1 MKKTSTYPTN
11 PHTSETA
18 FSALSWA
25 GGFGLLCI
33 LVFSFRAGDAVV
45 TVGFATS
52 GLMTAVA
59 SASVGGLLGFLFG
72 IPRTLQNGDEQ
83 DAGVLRHGNG
93 AVSAYLPNT
102 NLEQIS
108 DWLTKILVGVGLTQM
123 AAISAW
129 FASVTSIAAAGLG
142 GSEAGRVVASTIIVF
157 FAVCGFLFGFLWTR
171 LFLPRALHDADFG
184 SLEAKVN
191 QTAEEVEEVK
201 EARVRQAKADAEALS
216 IVQRHLN
223 PSAGAPDVS
232 QEELDDAVEAASLPV
247 KAAIFNQAQ
256 TCRGSNWRDPS
267 KRAAVERTIPVFRA
281 LIAADPKCLF
291 HKNYGQLG
299 FALKDKPVPDWS
311 AAEAALT
318 RAIEIR
324 SKDQKDGWLYY
335 EFCRAQCRIHL
346 DGDFAAGRKSNPKV
360 QQSVMSDLE
369 SAAAGGLR
377 DTVLTDEVVD
387 RWLKLNELPIP

>member
-1 MKKTSTYPTN
+1 MSKTKISPVN

-18 FSALSWA
+18 FTALSWA

-33 LVFSFRAGDAVV
+33 LVYSFRAGDAVV
-45 TVGFATS
+45 SVGFAAS

-72 IPRTLQNGDEQ
+72 IPRTLQNGDGQE
-83 DAGVLRHGNG
+83 AGRGRHENG
-93 AVSAYLPNT
+93 AASAYLPNT

-108 DWLTKILVGVGLTQM
+108 DWLTKILVGVGLTQI

-129 FASVTSIAAAGLG
+129 FASVSSVAAAGLG

-171 LFLPRALHDADFG
+171 LTLPRALHDADYG
-184 SLEAKVN
+184 SLEAKLM
-191 QTAEEVEEVK
+191 QTVEKVEEEK
-201 EARVRQAKADAEALS
+201 EARARQSKADADALS
-216 IVQRHLN
+216 IVQRQLY

-232 QEELDDAVEAASLPV
+232 QEELNDAVDSASLPV
-247 KAAIFNQAQ
+247 KATIFNQAQ
-256 TCRGSNWRDPS
+256 TCRGKSWRDPT
-267 KRAAVERTIPVFRA
+267 KKPAVERTIPVFRA
-281 LIAADPKCLF
+281 LIAADPKCRF

-299 FALKDKPVPDWS
+299 FALKDKPVPDWA
-311 AAEAALT
+311 AAEEALT

-324 SKDQKDGWLYY
+324 CKDQKDGWLFY
-335 EFCRAQCRIHL
+335 EFCRAQCRIQL
-346 DGDFAAGRKSNPKV
+346 DHDFAAGRKSNADT
-360 QQSVMSDLE
+360 QDRVMSDLD

-377 DTVLTDEVVD
+377 DIVLADDVVD
-387 RWLKLNELPIP
+387 RWLKLNELTIP